1 MTLLYGKFADTL
13 KEVEHRPYSV
23 VSDSPWIMN
32 QVWANLLFAHW
43 SVDVVLMRRLVPAD
57 LELDL
62 FEGKAYLGVVP
73 FEMKEVSP
81 RFVPSMPWISWFPE
95 LNVRTYVRH
104 KGRAGVYFFSLDAG
118 NPLAVYLACQLYHLP
133 YYNAEM
139 RCEQQGE
146 KFVYTSKR
154 KMAQRNSRSA
164 PGASPRVDEYQLDVT
179 YWPCG
184 PVYLSRP
191 GTLDSFLTERYC
203 LFTTRGGNVYC
214 GEIHHRPWP
223 LQPAKA
229 EWRANTM
236 STPLGF
242 ELPGEPVLHFVGKI
256 ETLEWAIART

>member
-1 MTLLYGKFADTL
+1 MTLFYGKFADTL

-43 SVDVVLMRRLVPAD
+43 SVDLAVMRRLVPSE

-73 FEMKEVSP
+73 FEMREVSP

-133 YYNAEM
+133 YYNADM
-139 RCEQQGE
+139 CCKQQGE

-154 KMAQRNSRSA
+154 KKSSTTAGN
-164 PGASPRVDEYQLDVT
+164 GNFQLDVT

-184 PVYLSRP
+184 PVYLSQP

-203 LFTTRGGNVYC
+203 LFTTHDGNVYC
-214 GEIHHRPWP
+214 GQIHHKPWP
-223 LQPAKA
+223 LRPAQA
-229 EWRANTM
+229 EWRVNTM
-236 STPLGF
+236 AGPLGF
-242 ELPGEPVLHFVGKI
+242 ELQGEPLLHFVDKI
-256 ETLEWAIART
+256 ETVEWAIART

>member
-32 QVWANLLFAHW
+32 QIWANLLFAHW
-43 SVDVVLMRRLVPAD
+43 SVDLAVMRRLVPSE

-154 KMAQRNSRSA
+154 KKSSVAAGNGDFQI
-164 PGASPRVDEYQLDVT
+164 DLT

-184 PVYLSRP
+184 PVYLSQP

-203 LFTTRGGNVYC
+203 LFTTHAGTVYC

-223 LQPAKA
+223 LQPAQA
-229 EWRANTM
+229 NWRTNTM
-236 STPLGF
+236 AAPLGF
-242 ELPGEPVLHFVGKI
+242 ELQGEPLLHFVDKI
-256 ETLEWAIART
+256 ETVEWAIART